1 MKVIITPCALSGVIP
16 AIESKSHV
24 HRLLICAA
32 LGNHAETF
40 LPCRVISE
48 DIAAT
53 VRCLNA
59 LGADIR
65 ETGGGLTV
73 SPANHTQSPPAKLD
87 CGESGSTY
95 RFLVPVAS
103 ALGRDA
109 EFRLSGRLPGRPMEE
124 LWSVLESH
132 GVKVKGKGGDR
143 VNISGAL
150 APGKYIISGSVS
162 SQFISGLLLALPRL
176 PGDSELIITGE
187 AQSAGYID
195 LTLSVLRD
203 FSVKIIPTASG
214 YLIPGGQKYTTP
226 EKLVSEGDW
235 SNAAFWLSAAA
246 MRGTGITVTGLKT
259 DTTQGD
265 SAICGILSHFGAD
278 VSVTGSSVTVRPGK
292 LHGITLDAGNIP
304 DLVPVISAVAVA
316 AGGDT
321 IIRNVSRLRLKE
333 SDRIRS
339 VCETI
344 NNLGGQAE
352 SDDNT
357 ITIHGSGSLAGGIAD
372 SFGDHRIAMT
382 AAAASVICRGGVTI
396 TGAGAT
402 GKSYPGFFDDFAA
415 LGGEILITQETV

>member
-1 MKVIITPCALSGVIP
+1 MKVIITPRAISGVIP

-24 HRLLICAA
+24 HRLLICSA
-32 LGNHAETF
+32 LGNRSETF

-53 VRCLNA
+53 VRCLIA

-73 SPANHTQSPPAKLD
+73 SPAAPQSTPAKLD

-95 RFLVPVAS
+95 RFLVPVAA

-109 EFRLSGRLPGRPMEE
+109 RFMLSGRLPGRPMEE

-132 GVKVKGKGGDR
+132 GVKVKGKGSDM

-150 APGKYIISGSVS
+150 TPDKYIISGSVS

-176 PGDSELIITGE
+176 SGDSELIITGE
-187 AQSAGYID
+187 VQSAGYIG

-226 EKLVSEGDW
+226 EKLFPEGDW

-246 MRGTGITVTGLKT
+246 MRGEGITVTGLKT

-278 VSVTGSSVTVRPGK
+278 VSLTGSSITVHPGK

-304 DLVPVISAVAVA
+304 DLVPVISAVAA
-316 AGGDT
+316 AAEGNT
-321 IIRNVSRLRLKE
+321 VIRNVSRLRLKE

-344 NNLGGQAE
+344 NNLGGCAE
-352 SDDNT
+352 SDDDM
-357 ITIHGSGSLAGGIAD
+357 ITIHGSGSLAGGAAD

-382 AAAASVICRGGVTI
+382 AAAASVICRRRVTI
-396 TGAGAT
+396 NGVEAT
-402 GKSYPGFFDDFAA
+402 GKSYPGFFDDFAS
-415 LGGEILITQETV
+415 LGGEILIALLT